1 MNEVDARGST
11 EPALSAVQGAA
22 TPGRTP
28 EMERD
33 RLVGAL
39 LLVFGVAAVSTGS
52 IFARLA
58 EAPPLAKAA
67 WRCAI
72 ATAVLLALGRLQLV
86 QVICMTPRKLLGLAA
101 LAGVFLAVHF
111 ATWIASLDHT
121 SVATSLLLV
130 NTTPIWI
137 VVLAPFVNRE
147 SVSRR
152 ELVGVALALAGGA
165 WLALGGEADA
175 SAARESAAGGNGL
188 LGPALAVVGAWAS
201 TGYFLIG
208 RRVGKGMAL
217 IGYLSVC
224 YGAATGTLLVAA
236 LATGTQL
243 VGFEGE
249 TVLWLLALALVPQLI
264 GHSAYNAALRK
275 LPALLVAMPL
285 LFEPVV
291 GSLLAW
297 WFLGEAPPARA
308 FGAGTLVLAGV
319 ALAAG
324 LGRRAPG

>member
-1 MNEVDARGST
+1 MNEVDARGSS
-11 EPALSAVQGAA
+11 EPALRAVQGAT

-67 WRCAI
+67 WRCAV

-165 WLALGGEADA
+165 WLALGGEADV
-175 SAARESAAGGNGL
+175 SAAQASDAGGSGL

-208 RRVGKGMAL
+208 RRVGKGMPL

-224 YGAATGTLLVAA
+224 YGAATATLLLAA
-236 LATGTQL
+236 LVTGTQL

-297 WFLGEAPPARA
+297 WFLDEAPPARA

-324 LGRRAPG
+324 LGRRAPR